1 VRASTRAD
9 DIIAR
14 FGGEEFIAI
23 VPGGLESATEIA
35 ERVRSGFAAA
45 GATVDSNAI
54 GATVS
59 IGGAVSHEPVTAI
72 DGLIA
77 RTDAALYRAKHAGR
91 NRVHI
96 AEEDIANDR
105 TRNDRGGTAR
115 ASGAGGRS
123 ASLVAAQLKSALAA
137 G

>member
-1 VRASTRAD
+1 MIALVILLATRSCACSARWCGRARAD

-23 VPGGLESATEIA
+23 VPGGLESATKIA

-59 IGGAVSHEPVTAI
+59 LGPRF
-72 DGLIA
+72 
-77 RTDAALYRAKHAGR
+77 RTSRLRPSMA
-91 NRVHI
+91 
-96 AEEDIANDR
+96 
-105 TRNDRGGTAR
+105 
-115 ASGAGGRS
+115 
-123 ASLVAAQLKSALAA
+123 
-137 G
+137 